1 MDVALAKR
9 AERPTWVNLRTALGA
24 VLFLISLLSGS
35 VVLRSAEAGAGVWAA
50 ARDLPEGESID
61 PAELVAVTVDLPPGQ
76 LAAYLGSSSSLTG
89 SMLLRPLR
97 RGELVPAA
105 WVTDTSSTPSRLI
118 AIPITEEHAVGGAL
132 RAGDRVDIFA
142 TLRAA
147 GGAAR
152 TALLVQDAEV
162 EALLTSEALVM
173 EGETF
178 GGITLSVPPE
188 EAARIAF
195 AIRTAEIDVVRVEGP
210 PGSQSAASV
219 TARDI

>member
-9 AERPTWVNLRTALGA
+9 TERPSWINLRTALGLI
-24 VLFLISLLSGS
+24 LFLISLLSGS
-35 VVLRSAEAGAGVWAA
+35 FVLRSAEAGAPVWAA
-50 ARDLPEGESID
+50 ARDLPEGGSIGPGDLES
-61 PAELVAVTVDLPPGQ
+61 VTVDLPRSQ
-76 LAAYLGSSSSLTG
+76 LAAYLTSSSSLTD
-89 SMLLRPLR
+89 SVLLRPLR
-97 RGELVPAA
+97 RGELVPAG
-105 WVTDTSSTPSRLI
+105 WVTEASSGSTRLI

-147 GGAAR
+147 GGSAR

-162 EALLTSEALVM
+162 EGLLRSEALVV

-210 PGSQSAASV
+210 SGSQSAASV

>member
-1 MDVALAKR
+1 MDVVLAKR
-9 AERPTWVNLRTALGA
+9 AERASWINLRTALGLI
-24 VLFLISLLSGS
+24 LFLISLLSGS
-35 VVLRSAEAGAGVWAA
+35 VVLRSAEAGVPVWAA

-61 PAELVAVTVDLPPGQ
+61 LGDLESVTVDLPAGQ
-76 LAAYLGSSSSLTG
+76 LAAYLGGSSPLTG

-105 WVTDTSSTPSRLI
+105 WVTETPSVSTRLI
-118 AIPITEEHAVGGAL
+118 ALPITEEHAVGGAL

-162 EALLTSEALVM
+162 EGLLSSEALVM

-188 EAARIAF
+188 EVARIAF
-195 AIRTAEIDVVRVEGP
+195 AIRTAEIDVVRIEGP
-210 PGSQSAASV
+210 SGSQSEASV
-219 TARDI
+219 KARDI